1 MIFQEDFQVC
11 LKFCK
16 DFLFYSWYRSN
27 PLLQAVISLVY
38 ITRECRYEICVSIYS
53 INLNLLHVH
62 ISHFLAHFQAVLKS
76 DRNNYI
82 GLVLFGVALQ
92 DSEQK
97 DQAPK
102 AFRKAIEVS
111 PKQLLAWQ
119 GLASFYEKENSES
132 DEEELFPIYQQLLSL
147 ERYVL
152 KPSAKDS
159 ICRKVIVIR
168 GSKLRL

>member
-1 MIFQEDFQVC
+1 M
-11 LKFCK
+11 
-16 DFLFYSWYRSN
+16 LFTH
-27 PLLQAVISLVY
+27 L
-38 ITRECRYEICVSIYS
+38 
-53 INLNLLHVH
+53 
-62 ISHFLAHFQAVLKS
+62 QAVLKS

-111 PKQLLAWQ
+111 PKQTLAWQ
-119 GLASFYEKENSES
+119 GLASFCEKEDSES
-132 DEEELFPIYQQLLSL
+132 HQEELLPIYQQLLSL

-152 KPSAKDS
+152 KPSRQDS
-159 ICRKVIVIR
+159 ICQKVMVI
-168 GSKLRL
+168 GVSYLKL

>member
-1 MIFQEDFQVC
+1 
-11 LKFCK
+11 
-16 DFLFYSWYRSN
+16 
-27 PLLQAVISLVY
+27 
-38 ITRECRYEICVSIYS
+38 
-53 INLNLLHVH
+53 VH
-62 ISHFLAHFQAVLKS
+62 ISHFQAVLKS
-76 DRNNYI
+76 DRSNYV

-132 DEEELFPIYQQLLSL
+132 EQEELLPIYQQLLSL

-152 KPSAKDS
+152 KLS
-159 ICRKVIVIR
+159 V
-168 GSKLRL
+168 

>member
-1 MIFQEDFQVC
+1 
-11 LKFCK
+11 
-16 DFLFYSWYRSN
+16 
-27 PLLQAVISLVY
+27 
-38 ITRECRYEICVSIYS
+38 
-53 INLNLLHVH
+53 
-62 ISHFLAHFQAVLKS
+62 
-76 DRNNYI
+76 
-82 GLVLFGVALQ
+82 LQ

-132 DEEELFPIYQQLLSL
+132 DQDELFPIYQQLLSL

-152 KPSAKDS
+152 KPSVQEPFCLEYFVFLS
-159 ICRKVIVIR
+159 GV
-168 GSKLRL
+168 

>member
-1 MIFQEDFQVC
+1 MYLTCF
-11 LKFCK
+11 
-16 DFLFYSWYRSN
+16 S
-27 PLLQAVISLVY
+27 
-38 ITRECRYEICVSIYS
+38 
-53 INLNLLHVH
+53 H
-62 ISHFLAHFQAVLKS
+62 IFQAVLKS
-76 DRNNYI
+76 DRNNYV

-132 DEEELFPIYQQLLSL
+132 DQDELFPIYQQLLSL

-152 KPSAKDS
+152 KPP
-159 ICRKVIVIR
+159 IQEQ
-168 GSKLRL
+168 